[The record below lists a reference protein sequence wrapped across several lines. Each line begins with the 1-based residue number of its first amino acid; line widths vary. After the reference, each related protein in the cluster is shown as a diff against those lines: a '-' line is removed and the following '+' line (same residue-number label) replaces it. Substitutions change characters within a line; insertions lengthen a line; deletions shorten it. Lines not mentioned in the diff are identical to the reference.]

1 MQGNWYLYGIS
12 KVMSVLR
19 EKFKSDFKLKTTG
32 GKGWWIAPIKTE
44 LKCIKCGNENGSKL
58 SFIFDK
64 YSSSS
69 SFRCVKCGFS
79 CRLEKYLWLIKKT
92 QYITK
97 YREIKQESILN
108 KKGLSIKNDYVDLS
122 PLPEVLLPLLF
133 KKLKYSDYLQSRGLS
148 IDIYKHFIIGK
159 TDFDNTLK
167 DYTIFVVTENEIPV
181 GWVARCNK
189 SKSYI
194 DNYNK
199 THKRKILRW
208 RNSTSSDF
216 GKIVYGLDEINKNTK
231 QIIIVE
237 GISSKLKVDSE
248 LKTWNKDEIKC
259 VCTFGKKISETQIAK
274 ILKKSEGLEDIILFY
289 DVSDAINEEKKAS
302 FQILKECNIN
312 IFITYHNFKN
322 QDESFKDAGDM
333 SKEEILWCL
342 NNKKNIFDFF
352 YSVLPKRKLLR

>member
-1 MQGNWYLYGIS
+1 MAI
-12 KVMSVLR
+12 LR
-19 EKFKSDFKLKTTG
+19 EKFKSDFQLRKTG
-32 GKGWWIAPIKTE
+32 GKGWMIAPEKTDLYCVE
-44 LKCIKCGNENGSKL
+44 CNHKDGRRLA
-58 SFIFDK
+58 FIFDEK
-64 YSSSS
+64 TSACSMK
-69 SFRCVKCGFS
+69 CLKCGFS

-108 KKGLSIKNDYVDLS
+108 KKELFIKNNYVDLS

-133 KKLKYSDYLQSRGLS
+133 KRLKYSDYLQSRGLS

-189 SKSYI
+189 SKFYI

-199 THKRKILRW
+199 THKKKILRW

-216 GKIVYGLDEINKNTK
+216 GKIVYGLDEINENTK

-237 GISSKLKVDSE
+237 GISSKLKIDSE
-248 LKTWNKDEIKC
+248 LKTWNQSKIKC

-274 ILKKSEGLEDIILFY
+274 ILKKSEGLEEIILFY

-333 SKEEILWCL
+333 NKEEILWCL

-352 YSVLPKRKLLR
+352 YSILPKRKLLK